1 MRTFLL
7 GVTLLA
13 PAVAQ
18 PPLQATL
25 IAVTPVEAEWVNAPP
40 GTSGALVSQ
49 PAGPLTSVD
58 LTAPV
63 GQNWAHITCALSA
76 NGPGWRLL
84 ASSQVFSPPNEIAAT
99 RADLRLVL
107 TATAPT
113 TVALDL
119 QLAHW
124 GDFPFGVGFTIDLG
138 DDGSV
143 ELDTTLPF
151 CCGSVRRQSLTRTID
166 ATGLA
171 IRIRGTNTMWVS
183 PQAYDLW
190 IEAQPWLPQASVV
203 SPDCGVL
210 GVEAPAP
217 TWYEGNYQLA
227 ALPSSDPAEFGVL
240 RATGLGG
247 FDLFFVAGLP
257 TTAPL
262 VVPPPLPGPCDLLTD
277 ILVAVPGTPTVPGA
291 IATEWELRV
300 PLLPPGLVLFAQ
312 HASVHTMA
320 PFGFGTTNV
329 LRLDT

>member
-1 MRTFLL
+1 MRTFFL

-18 PPLQATL
+18 SPLQATL
-25 IAVTPVEAEWVNAPP
+25 IAVAPVEAEWVNAPP
-40 GTSGALVSQ
+40 GTAGALMSQ
-49 PAGPLTSVD
+49 AAGPLTSVD

-63 GQNWAHITCALSA
+63 GQNWAHVTCALSA
-76 NGPGWRLL
+76 NGPGWRLV
-84 ASSQVFSPPNEIAAT
+84 ASSQVFSPPGEIAET
-99 RADLRLVL
+99 RVDLLL
-107 TATAPT
+107 LLAATAPT
-113 TVALDL
+113 TLALDL

-124 GDFPFGVGFTIDLG
+124 GDFPFGVGFRIDLG
-138 DDGSV
+138 DDGSD

-166 ATGLA
+166 GSGLA
-171 IRIRGTNTMWVS
+171 IRIRGINTMWVS
-183 PQAYDLW
+183 PQAYDLR
-190 IEAQPWLPQASVV
+190 IEAQPWLPQASAVAA
-203 SPDCGVL
+203 DCGGL
-210 GVEAPAP
+210 GIEAPFP
-217 TWYEGNYQLA
+217 VWYEGNYQLA

-247 FDLFFVAGLP
+247 FDLFVVAGLP

-277 ILVAVPGTPTVPGA
+277 ILIAVPGTSTVPGST
-291 IATEWELRV
+291 ATEWELRL

-312 HASVHTMA
+312 HASVHTIA

>member
-18 PPLQATL
+18 SPLQATL

-76 NGPGWRLL
+76 NGSGWRLL
-84 ASSQVFSPPNEIAAT
+84 ASSQVFSPPSEIAAT
-99 RADLRLVL
+99 RADLLLVL

-151 CCGSVRRQSLTRTID
+151 CCGSVRRQSLTRSID
-166 ATGLA
+166 ATGLT

-247 FDLFFVAGLP
+247 FDLFVVAGLP

-262 VVPPPLPGPCDLLTD
+262 VVPAPLPGPCDLLTD

-312 HASVHTMA
+312 HASVHTIA